1 MTDKKQIRQRLR
13 DSLEM
18 QAVVGHLIIGL
29 IRVLR

>member
-18 QAVVGHLIIGL
+18 QAVVDHLIIDL
-29 IRVLR
+29 INVLR